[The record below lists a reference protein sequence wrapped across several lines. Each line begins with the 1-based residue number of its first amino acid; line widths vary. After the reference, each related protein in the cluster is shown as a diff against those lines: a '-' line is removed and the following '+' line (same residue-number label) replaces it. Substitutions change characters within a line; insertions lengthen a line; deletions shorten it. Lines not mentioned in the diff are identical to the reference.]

1 MAKEM
6 TLNEAAKTINDRCA
20 EMWKNPEVR
29 KSVIKN
35 IMAENPPV
43 TEEKIKDYM
52 FWAALYTLYYS
63 VEERERLLA
72 FTAGSLIV
80 TAAGT
85 AYIAGLIYVCGHTAR
100 GKRFARTYYDEI
112 TRLEKLL
119 QTNNF

>member
-6 TLNEAAKTINDRCA
+6 TLDEAARKINDRCA

-63 VEERERLLA
+63 VEERERMA
-72 FTAGSLIV
+72 N
-80 TAAGT
+80 
-85 AYIAGLIYVCGHTAR
+85 
-100 GKRFARTYYDEI
+100 
-112 TRLEKLL
+112 EK
-119 QTNNF
+119 QKA